1 MFFNTN
7 FNAIL
12 CVSYHFN
19 LHDLSRSNQLV
30 LEKWGGE
37 DVSNYVSS

>member
-12 CVSYHFN
+12 CVSYH

-30 LEKWGGE
+30 LEKWGGG